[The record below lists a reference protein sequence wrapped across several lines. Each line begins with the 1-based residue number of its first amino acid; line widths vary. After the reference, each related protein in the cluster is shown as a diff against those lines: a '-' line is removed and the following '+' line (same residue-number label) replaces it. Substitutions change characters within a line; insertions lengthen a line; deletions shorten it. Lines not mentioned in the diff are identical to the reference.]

1 MGGNMKNKVFKILLV
16 MLGVVFVASCSKK
29 MPEISEENKAYVADY
44 LNDGFKNVDTSK
56 DGRLEKSDVEKIAAN
71 FNKPYNYNGKDVV
84 NSIDTFFYG
93 ESFASPKDITLK
105 NFVANFPSET
115 LDFTKNEKKIS
126 ELKKQNPN
134 AFKQTRADAKILK
147 VDKNLVDA
155 VLLKYA
161 NISSDDVKNKENVVY
176 LKDDNCYYVMENDE
190 EWAFEPAVCKINS
203 KEIVLEDDIKS
214 ELKLEQKNGKFF
226 IKSFELSPNACC
238 E

>member
-1 MGGNMKNKVFKILLV
+1 
-16 MLGVVFVASCSKK
+16 
-29 MPEISEENKAYVADY
+29 
-44 LNDGFKNVDTSK
+44 
-56 DGRLEKSDVEKIAAN
+56 
-71 FNKPYNYNGKDVV
+71 
-84 NSIDTFFYG
+84 
-93 ESFASPKDITLK
+93 
-105 NFVANFPSET
+105 VANFPSET
-115 LDFTKNEKKIS
+115 LDFTKDEKKIS

-134 AFKQTRADAKILK
+134 AFKQTRENAKILK

-176 LKDDNCYYVMENDE
+176 LKDDNSYYVMENDE

-203 KEIVLEDDIKS
+203 KEIILEDDIKS
-214 ELKLEQKNGKFF
+214 ELKLEEKSGKFF

>member
-1 MGGNMKNKVFKILLV
+1 MKNKLFKILLV

-44 LNDGFKNVDTSK
+44 LNDGFKNVDILK

-71 FNKPYNYNGKDVV
+71 FYKPYNYNGKDVV

-93 ESFASPKDITLK
+93 ESFASPQEIILK

-115 LDFTKNEKKIS
+115 LDFTKDEKKIS
-126 ELKKQNPN
+126 ELKKQNPD
-134 AFKQTRADAKILK
+134 AFKQTRENAKILK

-161 NISSDDVKNKENVVY
+161 NISSDDVKNKDNVVY

-203 KEIVLEDDIKS
+203 KEIILEDDIKS
-214 ELKLEQKNGKFF
+214 ELKLIQKGGKFF